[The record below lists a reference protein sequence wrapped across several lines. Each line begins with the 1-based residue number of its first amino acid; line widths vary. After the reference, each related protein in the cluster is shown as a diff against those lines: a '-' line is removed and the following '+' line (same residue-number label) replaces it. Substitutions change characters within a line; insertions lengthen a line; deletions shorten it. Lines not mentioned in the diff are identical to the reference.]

1 MNRTKKQLGSKHLAD
16 YESLTNQLMDQI
28 SRRDARLEW
37 LKDEHERLTQQIA
50 DKERAVLAL
59 TTELEAITGSRG
71 WRLVLFLR
79 KAKGLFRGRAER

>member
-1 MNRTKKQLGSKHLAD
+1 
-16 YESLTNQLMDQI
+16 
-28 SRRDARLEW
+28 